1 MNISNISNIIS
12 NQHDQFKTEL
22 IDWIVSQD
30 FTHGLSLSHHRSVSL
45 DRATHDLKRLHRD
58 IDRKLLGC
66 RYNASPDRT
75 YGLFIFEG
83 HADIETLHI
92 HSLLKVAP
100 RNHAKFERLFADDL
114 PPEQGLW
121 KRITPSGTHK
131 LIANDNP
138 YAAAIYLTKFI
149 HMNTAAERIVFS
161 HDFISASATIAA

>member
-1 MNISNISNIIS
+1 MNISNIKNTIS

-22 IDWIVSQD
+22 IDWIVGQG

-45 DRATHDLKRLHRD
+45 DRAAHDLKRLHRD

-92 HSLLKVAP
+92 HALLKVAP
-100 RNHAKFERLFADDL
+100 RNHAKFERLFADDA
-114 PPEQGLW
+114 PPDQDLW
-121 KRITPSGTHK
+121 KRIVPSGTYK
-131 LIANDNP
+131 LIVNDNP
-138 YAAAIYLTKFI
+138 YAAATYLTKFI

-161 HDFISASATIAA
+161 HDFISDRAEIAA